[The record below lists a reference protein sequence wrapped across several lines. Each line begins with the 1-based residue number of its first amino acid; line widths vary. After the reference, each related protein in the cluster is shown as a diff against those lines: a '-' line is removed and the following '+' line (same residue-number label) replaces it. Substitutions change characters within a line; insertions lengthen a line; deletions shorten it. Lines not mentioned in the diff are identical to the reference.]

1 LFGPLK
7 FSDMFFAIYKAAK
20 KGAQKGE
27 FISGKNTTK

>member
-1 LFGPLK
+1 
-7 FSDMFFAIYKAAK
+7 MFFAIYKAAK